1 MWSKIRCF
9 WNFYPTSQSLNL
21 FDSIP
26 LFLVLFCRWWRCMA
40 CWLWV
45 CLCGI
50 SWFCLFSSCAF
61 GWCCLHCRSTPTSAH
76 GTSRPPERGFSS
88 CSSPGLTAATYS
100 PLILI
105 STRDAN
111 DLLTIKN
118 LSIIDSAQCV
128 HAQNVQQTHRKKR
141 SEHLGLWQ
149 WWAGSLAW
157 IIHIVQNM
165 LLMWSKL
172 QKCIK

>member
-1 MWSKIRCF
+1 M
-9 WNFYPTSQSLNL
+9 
-21 FDSIP
+21 
-26 LFLVLFCRWWRCMA
+26 V
-40 CWLWV
+40 CWLWA

-61 GWCCLHCRSTPTSAH
+61 GWCCLHCRSTLTSAH

-111 DLLTIKN
+111 DLLTIKK
-118 LSIIDSAQCV
+118 LIDNRFSTACSCTKRAADTQEK
-128 HAQNVQQTHRKKR
+128 KKR
-141 SEHLGLWQ
+141 ALRAVTVMG
-149 WWAGSLAW
+149 W
-157 IIHIVQNM
+157 ISRVNNSHCTKYAFDVIQT
-165 LLMWSKL
+165 SKVH
-172 QKCIK
+172 